1 MHINVE
7 YMQHHVVVCI
17 SDNITPPPSFPLP
30 RPAKGV
36 DMTNIGT
43 ILLMLVCEDDS
54 DDILGISVIHG
65 MEIPQ
70 LYAHIESLTQEN
82 VPERKKLALTLFM
95 QKESPVQKEMQAR
108 VEAHDQE
115 IIEFCKSNR
124 RLFEKSQRRGPGS
137 NSISGSVTKWLSQL
151 N

>member
-1 MHINVE
+1 
-7 YMQHHVVVCI
+7 
-17 SDNITPPPSFPLP
+17 
-30 RPAKGV
+30 
-36 DMTNIGT
+36 MTNIGT